1 MGEAPLWISCSA
13 FLWKAIFKLSI
24 NQRQTLMYTPL
35 CPWVFVALL
44 CGPYFP
50 SQTFVVSYSLHPLPL
65 IGQRELLAGP
75 FFTTQSG
82 STRFYKQIFT
92 ISCCATEIAI
102 VWLWRLTFCSQIP
115 FLGIDRCSRADQDNE
130 ESHLCSLSALT
141 CLEIYK
147 QVSDHISK
155 CMSLF
160 CGFHL
165 WACVR
170 SEAVTAQR
178 LCLSFYENSSGQ
190 PPMTL

>member
-1 MGEAPLWISCSA
+1 MVP
-13 FLWKAIFKLSI
+13 IFHHKL
-24 NQRQTLMYTPL
+24 L
-35 CPWVFVALL
+35 
-44 CGPYFP
+44 
-50 SQTFVVSYSLHPLPL
+50 
-65 IGQRELLAGP
+65 LLATACIHCHLLARVERVVGGTL
-75 FFTTQSG
+75 FTTQSG

-178 LCLSFYENSSGQ
+178 LCLSSE
-190 PPMTL
+190 LL